1 MNAAVV
7 SIFVVFGI
15 IGLVN
20 TLLCGLYSVSKSAS
34 AKPAIQPSDRGNI
47 LIAVILLV
55 AIIVAVVVL
64 KTGLESITTVS
75 GVLP

>member
-20 TLLCGLYSVSKSAS
+20 TVLCGLYSISKSES
-34 AKPAIQPSDRGNI
+34 VKPACQPTERGNI
-47 LIAVILLV
+47 LLAIIIMV

-64 KTGLESITTVS
+64 KTGLESITAVN